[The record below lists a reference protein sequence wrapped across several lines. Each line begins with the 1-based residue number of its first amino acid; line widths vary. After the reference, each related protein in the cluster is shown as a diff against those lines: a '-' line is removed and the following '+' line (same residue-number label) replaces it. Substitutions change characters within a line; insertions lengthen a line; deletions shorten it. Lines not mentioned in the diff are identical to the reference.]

1 MWRGESGQA
10 FDLPTL
16 ISQSSDFVAPLSGLA
31 GFSSSTVRYGG
42 YSQTI
47 FRLPLRTQA
56 SGLSDNTYN
65 TKKLLELL
73 DALRE
78 EAKYLLLFLKSVCK
92 IEVIRVSPQGQH
104 STSFS
109 VEIAPAS
116 LAAVSAKR
124 DSFMQQLRQAHD
136 RQKYQITNVISFT
149 ANFSVVVTDYNP
161 SRNQAGTSNWLI
173 ANCVGSAE
181 PTVQEAAAKQHTF
194 PWVGAVLE
202 LGGSSAVGRIFCFL
216 PMPVETSSGL
226 PIHVNGTFG
235 LNDERRTLKWPG
247 IERRND
253 PTTNWNKT
261 LVSQLL
267 PSCYAMLLTEAKNHL
282 SPDQFYN
289 AWPDVTV
296 VRNTQFSEILQ
307 PLFTALFRQA
317 VIWMQR
323 TEGLQDGNWILISQA
338 TFISQGTSLLPIV
351 KRVLSSCGV
360 QLATIPAIIWGAI
373 QFARLAIT
381 EVSPQLARSSLR
393 SYPHSYSSID
403 QYGRRE
409 LLTYCLSD
417 NCYSDLSGLNLL
429 PLSNGTFT
437 NFDNYY
443 RVEIVYLCSTDCPRS
458 LLPNLDHLLVD
469 LSDNSALQMSLYQ
482 VAISQQTRLRVLTE
496 REVANHLTQAMP
508 LNWKSGSLISSPHSQ
523 QLTTWLQTF
532 WNWVKNKQLNLFSN
546 QLLIPC
552 YGATSHSSRSF
563 YLMSLSTAQPV
574 VYVSK
579 HTACSESLLSALYKM
594 NVRVCLQSE
603 FSFVQHNHLTRYIKC
618 LDTNNALDAI
628 ASKRSYVGTSFTAKE
643 ADSLRS
649 FLYSGSYT
657 PSNSRKDV
665 LQNLTIFSS
674 ASNSHSQ
681 LYSVSSAASQSVSK
695 QALGEPSNCAISLS
709 NLPPNVILFSRGDYH
724 QLQLLQALNITFP
737 TDYTLLVSYIF
748 PLINRRTFPDNL
760 IDKLM
765 TEVLDTFQ
773 VLNLRERRSNFSS
786 SLQSLSFVK
795 TVCGR
800 KTPAELFN
808 PLNADI
814 TALYSGEDVFPL
826 APYNTPQRVQVLMY
840 CGLRTSVTPQQ
851 VLDIIYSISSPTS
864 SYPQRVNSTQLNR
877 AKAVLEYIST
887 QSFQGQTG
895 GYHYTVPNIWRNC
908 SFSNALT
915 QLSTSRS
922 WLPVRSDRPSDYCS
936 ELSWKGNGYS
946 SHFISLSSSVAV
958 LTSSTAHTL
967 PHLVGSQMYLVSPTV
982 SSQVATMLSTD
993 SNSIAQHVV
1002 AHFKEIIA
1010 PKNQLSAKWMD
1021 YLVHKVYSFMNSE
1034 GASCLYQVYSIS
1046 KWIYLKKENK
1056 LLAPAS
1062 VALRQHPT
1070 FRQDLEPYVYILPDS
1085 LSKYTTLFGQ
1095 ASKVVRNVTRDQIL
1109 SILKS
1114 IRDQRA
1120 TRRTSDQEAW
1130 RIVMSILNWLTN
1142 NGTESISDDI
1152 SVTDILVPIESQSQW
1167 PQLVQASEVTYTD
1180 NEFLKEYI
1188 TESEEKDS
1196 HMFVH
1201 PRISAQLAHLLGVM
1215 PLSEQLDI
1223 SEDTFE
1229 DAGQHEPLTTRLKN
1243 ILRDYK
1249 DGLTIIKELLQNADD
1264 AEATEVNI
1272 CYDAR
1277 QHETDSK
1284 KLFFS
1289 GMAEAHGPALIVHN
1303 NKTFS
1308 DDDFKNITK
1317 LAAATKQG
1325 KALKIGKFGV
1335 GFCSVY
1341 HMTDVPSFI
1350 SRDYF
1355 YIFDPTLSHLRKE
1368 VKNSAQPG
1376 KKTKFTHKLISR
1388 SRQLDPYNEL
1398 FGFDRTKSYYGT
1410 MFRLPFRT
1418 HASELSGTLYSEAT
1432 VQELI
1437 SAIKESST
1445 NLLLFLQHVRTITF
1459 QRIEAG
1465 QSTPTVLLKINRET
1479 VPLPLSTS
1487 SSSGIEVR
1495 NLSCTDY
1502 KLSESCQWLVSQKS
1516 ESSYQREYYTASV
1529 ACPLGFS
1536 SYKVNPDFEGEI
1548 FCFLPLAQKTGLPV
1562 HVSSNF
1568 AVINNRRG
1576 IWTSDEA
1583 ASKADREV
1591 KWNMTLMQGV
1601 IASAYHALLIALKEL
1616 SQNGYLTD
1624 YTFHNL
1630 WPKLDKLLQQNPWI
1644 YMLKQLY
1651 NLIGSDQLFYSAYRK
1666 QWLYLTESKFLKPR
1680 ILCQSSDQSSTPTCV
1695 FDVLMHLNIPMVNLP
1710 VNYHKYFNLK
1720 TVMIDESAFVELF
1733 FSNLESLASIL
1744 NTRSEVIQHM
1754 LEVYAAEYDDGTARS
1769 YSLHNYFNKYA
1780 CIPCT
1785 PDGRTLKKCTDVVD
1799 PRAEFAPLFD
1809 KSEGCFPIEQL
1820 SSRHLSGTAL
1830 IELGMISQTIPY
1842 DMLVERAQTIASLY
1856 KTDKTKALE
1865 RVKLILSSCD
1875 KLEKNEPQHAKK
1887 GTTCKQKQPKQLTT
1901 HRVELCSV
1909 PFLPVLP
1916 RPEGYHLAWKGD
1928 GCDLMCGKD
1937 LMIVGIGRYRE
1948 SINPD
1953 LAGSQV
1959 AIVNEKSTKE
1969 GGCGYIVQDTIGLL
1983 KIRRSPSVEEVVA
1996 HLAVVQQTFQSQPAT
2011 EKLVLITDRMCRQ
2024 VYGFLDGKLEPEGV
2038 TYYTGVSKVSQG
2050 PDPRI
2055 VQSLQSISC
2064 VWTGKQF
2071 VEGELIAKESWNNSG
2086 PYLYNLPA
2094 SLSSRKNLI
2103 KVLKIK
2109 KQFEFVDIKTA
2120 LNKMKRDFE
2129 DKPVDERCQNIL
2141 KDIISLLQKLKFNPS
2156 ETYLLMLPDE
2166 KYILHLSNKL
2176 AYNDVDWAPR
2186 DPEHTYVH
2194 EIVPPHLANKLSVQP
2209 ARSKILE
2216 KFISSSSPFQ
2226 SIEFG
2231 QREELTDRIQNIL
2244 RDYPFDITILKELL
2258 QNADDA
2264 KATKMYF
2271 ILDKRTHGTQGILSK
2286 NWGKLQGP
2294 ALLVWNDSVFSEK
2307 DLIGIQQL
2315 GLGSKRSDSETIG
2328 QYGIGFNV
2336 VYHLTDCPSFIT
2348 GGETMCVLDPQCEY
2362 VHEANVLFPGRRF
2375 DGLSTGFWE
2384 CFPDMSSA
2392 YLQTELK
2399 NCPPELRGGSLFRFP
2414 LRTTKDHLDNSKI
2427 IQRNKEGK
2435 PITECITSNSMFR
2448 MLSSWAPKMKDAM
2461 LFLNHIKE
2469 LQFIVI
2475 EEKSKNLEIKNK
2487 FCREVDDSALHGLQ
2501 EALSSF
2507 KNKQGNKSVVTRYPL
2522 TIRDIY
2528 CSSSG
2533 KESSAEEK
2541 WLIQQGVGDIDNED
2555 QTWSF
2560 IDTVKPRH
2568 GIAAPIPTPQRP
2580 YVTESILTRTG
2591 TFSQEE
2597 KFLGCLFCFLPLP
2610 VSSNLPVHIN
2620 GNFILNSNRRNL
2632 WVSTEAKREDDRSA
2646 WNSRLFQAIASSY
2659 VNLLE
2664 HARIFYVSSEQLYKT
2679 EGAVNNDIR
2688 HFYDIFPQTEDLEKR
2703 YKALAESVYEKL
2715 VQKNVSILAVV
2726 SSKTSNHHAITSSA
2740 HEESEKSLKVVS
2752 WYPPKSE
2759 NPSSQ
2764 VYFWSCL
2771 ETLEKNL
2778 KHVLEDLGMKLTAA
2792 ENFLQDHLNNAI
2804 KDGNQKIP
2812 TTSPDTVFEY
2822 YCKFCAQASHS
2833 GRFPCAINES
2843 VLKNVATF
2851 KMFTEYLLRK
2861 SLNIVPLGAFGI
2873 PKELTFPKEPFGHP
2887 LLLTADNQLRRFQE
2901 NAKILKSNFSHLF
2914 PNCLE
2919 YFLHPDLTKLC
2930 YKSTYFVTYSDP
2942 PDNSYSL
2949 SLVNKLLSMHLPS
2962 SLRTKRLP
2970 LFPSGLSRD
2979 MLRGYWK
2986 CFKGDSVFC
2995 SNLPELLKE
3004 WALLPSDS
3012 GSLHSSSD
3020 SLVPVVPQ
3028 IKVESSTENVHDRIY
3043 QVLQQIGMPFL
3054 NIATTVY
3061 IPYSCPKIS
3070 DVPAILKALFHLNQE
3085 KDLSSI
3091 LGKRVKTIIS
3101 YLNQIDFR
3109 HKEDSLKHV
3118 KSLPLFECI
3127 DGRHRA
3133 VVGKTVYVWPN
3144 DAPTVGFS
3152 VWSKGVPNVL
3162 FLKDNAYWVNISTL
3176 EVLGINTLTA
3186 EKLYWEYIFLHFSTL
3201 SETDRYEHL
3210 THIRDTLFQRNI
3222 MYRDS
3227 KSKYAAENR
3236 QIAATFLSAL
3246 RRLQCIGENNLSLR
3260 LISDFCNHEV
3270 EIFTTFS
3277 KHFQFLPKFFKDSW
3291 KEWLD
3296 FFKELGLKHTVNQEE
3311 FIQFCQ
3317 ETAKGEHPDPVKAS
3331 SVLLK
3336 HLCSENAKEAGWH
3349 TNNLFLSRVGD
3360 IPFVPVQSLPELTWI
3375 KSAQC
3380 GSTNLV
3386 AKGQQ
3391 VSLTKLNEA
3400 AIPECAVHVWT
3411 VKPVIKLPSSFY
3423 PDLIGEHGQLAQRL
3437 GITCKATV
3445 ADVIQNIRNI
3455 TATKRFTD
3463 FQHFDQ
3469 YPESNKPPANIQV
3482 KSLMTVMGENLKFLE
3497 SNQSLSDAQAQLLR
3511 DTPCI
3516 PVYSTFDK
3524 THSWQIVLV
3533 EPCCVLRYGAI
3544 VTYHPFLHCLDSQLS
3559 RLTYLLQ
3566 QLGIESAVGFS
3577 HVQYVLKK
3585 AHVSSAGQEMNPKT
3599 RKCVFAILQK
3609 LIDLCYSSHHSVAI
3623 PGTFEERGKTLSPLY
3638 LPNRNDKL
3646 ALSTTLLYVDDDNFK
3661 GRLSPRLEGT
3671 GYSMLKVRS
3680 SESGILLFEKDFC
3693 ELLPK
3698 EVRPIGLS
3706 TLCSQTVLPGCKP
3719 SRSHSDI
3726 GATLEETFE
3735 MKATLANAVS
3745 ACVNYYTKA
3754 RPPLDT
3760 ITAIALEFFN
3770 CTKIQTLHHLRLS
3783 INFKQTDQMLGNLDT
3798 KYYLAIPDDSPNGCL
3813 YLDSRLTTK
3822 SHLCMKVIDALS
3834 NRLMKL
3840 VRTRITKPE
3849 LITGSVHEIL
3859 LKVFGELLRAQNP
3872 QIVREILE
3880 YRNISLEE
3888 EEIDDVTFKLGR
3900 EVPECWHHRLDQTV
3914 ENVFHPDEIVGYEI
3928 MEGVIV
3934 YARIMHPILPE
3945 GVESFSNIPRVNMSY
3960 MILTSPDDE
3969 EGSPVSV
3976 LELFK
3981 FLTGLKRERPSDEG
3995 ETGLVRYEGE
4005 TETVQIQQELRRER
4019 LQEICSDLSRQLDE
4033 IWKLPEEDRKKA
4045 LRRLCLKW
4053 HPDKNLDNQQLA
4065 EAVFKFLNNEISK
4078 RAERSDFIHWEEL
4091 QRTARRQR
4099 DYYQREQS
4107 APRSRGGGEGGFGG
4121 TGWGGAS
4128 AEVPTFDE
4136 TSIRPERDLNEGR
4149 RWLEQAQANFSTL
4162 LLIHLGSHNNPKVC
4176 GNVCFMAHQVAE
4188 TALKGGKY
4196 FVCGLD
4202 ANSLVSHNLS
4212 THAYGLQSER
4222 PGETHGLA
4230 AHTTPLETY
4239 YLDPR
4244 YPNRWPPGIVPADRY
4259 TYQQAED
4266 AKDHA
4271 QAILDIITNIIE
4283 NEYEP

>member
-10 FDLPTL
+10 FDLPSL

-31 GFSSSTVRYGG
+31 GFNSSTVRYGG

-56 SGLSDNTYN
+56 SGLSDNTYS

-92 IEVIRVSPQGQH
+92 IEVIHVSPQGQH
-104 STSFS
+104 STSFC
-109 VEIAPAS
+109 VEIAPTS

-136 RQKYQITNVISFT
+136 RQPYQITNVISFT
-149 ANFSVVVTDYNP
+149 ANFFVKVTDNNP
-161 SRNQAGTSNWLI
+161 NRNQAGTSNWLI
-173 ANCVGSAE
+173 ANCVGSAD
-181 PTVQEAAAKQHTF
+181 PTVQAAAAKQHTF

-202 LGGSSAVGRIFCFL
+202 LGDSSAGGRIFCFL

-235 LNDERRTLKWPG
+235 LNDERRTLKWPS

-253 PTTNWNKT
+253 PTANWNKT
-261 LVSQLL
+261 LVSKLL
-267 PSCYAMLLTEAKNHL
+267 PSCYAMLLTEAKNYL

-289 AWPDVTV
+289 AWPDVAV
-296 VRNTQFSEILQ
+296 VKNTQFSEILQ

-317 VIWMQR
+317 VIWIQR
-323 TEGLQDGNWILISQA
+323 TEVLQDGNWILISQA
-338 TFISQGTSLLPIV
+338 TFISQGTSLLTIV

-360 QLATIPAIIWGAI
+360 QLATIPARMWRAI

-381 EVSPQLARSSLR
+381 EVSPRLARSNLR
-393 SYPHSYSSID
+393 SYPHSYSSVD
-403 QYGRRE
+403 QYGKRE

-429 PLSNGTFT
+429 PLADGTFT
-437 NFDNYY
+437 TFRDNYY
-443 RVEIVYLCSTDCPRS
+443 IGQTVYLCSADCPRF
-458 LLPNLDHLLVD
+458 LLPEIDHLLVD
-469 LSDNSALQMSLYQ
+469 LSDDPSLQMSLYH
-482 VAISQQTRLRVLTE
+482 VAKSQQTKLRVLTE
-496 REVANHLTQAMP
+496 TEVASLLTQAMP
-508 LNWKSGSLISSPHSQ
+508 SNWKSGSLISSPHSQ
-523 QLTTWLQTF
+523 RLTTWLQTF

-552 YGATSHSSRSF
+552 YSATSHSPQSF
-563 YLMSLSTAQPV
+563 YLMSLNSAQPV
-574 VYVSK
+574 VYVSNY
-579 HTACSESLLSALYKM
+579 TTCSKNLRSALYKM
-594 NVRVCLQSE
+594 NVRICLQSE
-603 FSFVQHNHLTRYIKC
+603 FSFVQHRHLTKYIKS
-618 LDTNNALDAI
+618 LDTNNVLDKI
-628 ASKRSYVGTSFTAKE
+628 ASQKSYTGKSFTAEE
-643 ADSLRS
+643 ADSLRT
-649 FLYSGSYT
+649 FIISGSYT
-657 PSNSRKDV
+657 PAKTRKDV
-665 LQNLTIFSS
+665 LQNLAIFSS
-674 ASNSHSQ
+674 VSGQ
-681 LYSVSSAASQSVSK
+681 LFSVTTAAKQSATR

-709 NLPPNVILFSRGDYH
+709 NLPPNLILFSRENYH
-724 QLQLLQALNITFP
+724 QLQLLQALKVKFP
-737 TDYTLLVSYIF
+737 TDYQLFTDHIF
-748 PLINRRTFPDNL
+748 PLISNGTFPDSL
-760 IDKLM
+760 IDNLM
-765 TEVLDTFQ
+765 VEVLDMFQ
-773 VLNLRERRSNFSS
+773 VLNSREYNSNLSDYLRCLPF
-786 SLQSLSFVK
+786 LKTLS
-795 TVCGR
+795 GR
-800 KTPAELFN
+800 KTPGKLFSPFN
-808 PLNADI
+808 SDI
-814 TALYSGEDVFPL
+814 AALYNGEDVFPQS
-826 APYNTPQRVQVLMY
+826 PYTDSYQRIQVLIS
-840 CGLRTSVTPQQ
+840 CGLCTSVTPQQ
-851 VLDIIYSISSPTS
+851 VLDIIYSISS
-864 SYPQRVNSTQLNR
+864 SYQQQVNSTKLNR
-877 AKAVLEYIST
+877 AKAVLEYISSP
-887 QSFQGQTG
+887 SFYSQIS
-895 GYHYTVPNIWRNC
+895 GYYTVGNSRGSY
-908 SFSNALT
+908 SFSNALK
-915 QLSTSRS
+915 QLTSSRC
-922 WLPVRSDRPSDYCS
+922 WLPVLSEKPSEYCS
-936 ELSWKGNGYS
+936 DLPWKGSGYS
-946 SHFISLSSSVAV
+946 SNFFSLSRSVVV
-958 LTSSTAHTL
+958 LTSSTARTL
-967 PHLVGSQMYLVSPTV
+967 PHLVGSQVYLVTPTV
-982 SSQVATMLSTD
+982 SPQIAAMLPSDSST
-993 SNSIAQHVV
+993 IAQHVI

-1010 PKNQLSAKWMD
+1010 RKNQLSKEWMD
-1021 YLVHKVYSFMNSE
+1021 SLVHKVYRFMNSD

-1046 KWIYLKKENK
+1046 EWIYLKKENK

-1070 FRQDLEPYVYILPDS
+1070 FRQDLEPYIYILPDS

-1114 IRDQRA
+1114 IRDQTA

-1142 NGTESISDDI
+1142 NGTESISNDI

-1196 HMFVH
+1196 HVFVH

-1350 SRDYF
+1350 SRDSF

-1388 SRQLDPYNEL
+1388 SRQLDPYNGL
-1398 FGFDRTKSYYGT
+1398 FGFDRTKSYHGT

-1418 HASELSGTLYSEAT
+1418 HASELSGTRYTEAT
-1432 VQELI
+1432 VKELI
-1437 SAIKESST
+1437 PAIKESST

-1459 QRIEAG
+1459 QRIDRG

-1495 NLSCTDY
+1495 NLFCTDY

-1516 ESSYQREYYTASV
+1516 ESSYQGEYYTASV

-1562 HVSSNF
+1562 HVSGNF

-1576 IWTSDEA
+1576 IWTSDDA
-1583 ASKADREV
+1583 ASEADREV
-1591 KWNMTLMQGV
+1591 KWNKTLMQGV

-1616 SQNGYLTD
+1616 SLNGYLTD
-1624 YTFHNL
+1624 YTFYNL
-1630 WPKLDKLLQQNPWI
+1630 WPKLDKLLQQNPWN

-1680 ILCQSSDQSSTPTCV
+1680 ILCQSSDQSSTPTCI
-1695 FDVLMHLNIPMVNLP
+1695 FDVLKHLNMPMVNLP
-1710 VNYHKYFNLK
+1710 VIYHKYFNLK

-1785 PDGRTLKKCTDVVD
+1785 PEGRTLKKCTDVVD

-1809 KSEGCFPIEQL
+1809 NSEGCFPIEQL

-1842 DMLVERAQTIASLY
+1842 DMLVKRAQTIASLY
-1856 KTDKTKALE
+1856 KTNKTKALE

-1875 KLEKNEPQHAKK
+1875 KLEKNEPQQAKK
-1887 GTTCKQKQPKQLTT
+1887 GKTSKQKQPKLLTT

-1959 AIVNEKSTKE
+1959 TIVNEKSTKE

-1996 HLAVVQQTFQSQPAT
+1996 HLTVVQQAFQSQPAT
-2011 EKLVLITDRMCRQ
+2011 EKLVTNTDRMCRQ
-2024 VYGFLDGKLEPEGV
+2024 VYGFLDGKLEPEAV
-2038 TYYTGVSKVSQG
+2038 TYYTGVSRVSQG

-2055 VQSLQSISC
+2055 VQSLQSILC

-2071 VEGELIAKESWNNSG
+2071 VEEELIAKESWNNNG

-2141 KDIISLLQKLKFNPS
+2141 KDVISLLQKLKFNPS

-2392 YLQTELK
+2392 YLQTGLE

-2414 LRTTKDHLDNSKI
+2414 LRTTKDHLHSSKI
-2427 IQRNKEGK
+2427 IKTKEGK
-2435 PITECITSNSMFR
+2435 LITECITSSNMFG
-2448 MLSSWAPKMKDAM
+2448 MLHSWAPKMKEAM

-2475 EEKSKNLEIKNK
+2475 EEKNKNLEIKSK
-2487 FCREVDDSALHGLQ
+2487 FCREVGDSALHGLQ

-2507 KNKQGNKSVVTRYPL
+2507 KNRQGNKSVVMRYPL

-2528 CSSSG
+2528 CSPSG
-2533 KESSAEEK
+2533 KESSTEEK

-2568 GIAAPIPTPQRP
+2568 GIAAPIPTPQKP
-2580 YVTESILTRTG
+2580 YVTQSILTKTE
-2591 TFSQEE
+2591 TFSGKE
-2597 KFLGCLFCFLPLP
+2597 KFLGCVFCFLPLP
-2610 VSSNLPVHIN
+2610 VSSKLPVHIN
-2620 GNFILNSNRRNL
+2620 GNFILNSNRRHL
-2632 WVSTEAKREDDRSA
+2632 WVSTDTEREDDRSA

-2659 VNLLE
+2659 ANLLE
-2664 HARIFYVSSEQLYKT
+2664 HAQNFYVSSEPYKT
-2679 EGAVNNDIR
+2679 WGTVSNDIDDY
-2688 HFYDIFPQTEDLEKR
+2688 YDIFPHIRDLER
-2703 YKALAESVYEKL
+2703 QYKALAGSVYEKL
-2715 VQKNVSILAVV
+2715 VLKNSKILAVV
-2726 SSKTSNHHAITSSA
+2726 RSNKSSSCASSS
-2740 HEESEKSLKVVS
+2740 EESKQTSKVVS
-2752 WYPPKSE
+2752 WHPSKSS
-2759 NPSSQ
+2759 NPLFQ
-2764 VYFWSCL
+2764 VYFWSYL
-2771 ETLEKNL
+2771 SLSSVVDWKTI
-2778 KHVLEDLGMKLTAA
+2778 KHILEDLGMKLTLAKS
-2792 ENFLQDHLNNAI
+2792 FLQDHLNEAI
-2804 KDGNQKIP
+2804 KVSDQKIL

-2833 GRFPCAINES
+2833 GHFPCAINES
-2843 VLKNVATF
+2843 VFKNVATF
-2851 KMFTEYLLRK
+2851 KMFTEYLLKK
-2861 SLNIVPLGAFGI
+2861 SGSSLSISAVGVDTAGSE
-2873 PKELTFPKEPFGHP
+2873 ELTFPKTPFGHP

-2901 NAKILKSNFSHLF
+2901 
-2914 PNCLE
+2914 
-2919 YFLHPDLTKLC
+2919 
-2930 YKSTYFVTYSDP
+2930 
-2942 PDNSYSL
+2942 
-2949 SLVNKLLSMHLPS
+2949 
-2962 SLRTKRLP
+2962 R
-2970 LFPSGLSRD
+2970 
-2979 MLRGYWK
+2979 
-2986 CFKGDSVFC
+2986 
-2995 SNLPELLKE
+2995 
-3004 WALLPSDS
+3004 
-3012 GSLHSSSD
+3012 
-3020 SLVPVVPQ
+3020 
-3028 IKVESSTENVHDRIY
+3028 
-3043 QVLQQIGMPFL
+3043 
-3054 NIATTVY
+3054 
-3061 IPYSCPKIS
+3061 
-3070 DVPAILKALFHLNQE
+3070 
-3085 KDLSSI
+3085 
-3091 LGKRVKTIIS
+3091 
-3101 YLNQIDFR
+3101 
-3109 HKEDSLKHV
+3109 
-3118 KSLPLFECI
+3118 
-3127 DGRHRA
+3127 
-3133 VVGKTVYVWPN
+3133 
-3144 DAPTVGFS
+3144 
-3152 VWSKGVPNVL
+3152 
-3162 FLKDNAYWVNISTL
+3162 
-3176 EVLGINTLTA
+3176 
-3186 EKLYWEYIFLHFSTL
+3186 
-3201 SETDRYEHL
+3201 
-3210 THIRDTLFQRNI
+3210 
-3222 MYRDS
+3222 S
-3227 KSKYAAENR
+3227 KS
-3236 QIAATFLSAL
+3236 
-3246 RRLQCIGENNLSLR
+3246 
-3260 LISDFCNHEV
+3260 
-3270 EIFTTFS
+3270 
-3277 KHFQFLPKFFKDSW
+3277 
-3291 KEWLD
+3291 
-3296 FFKELGLKHTVNQEE
+3296 
-3311 FIQFCQ
+3311 
-3317 ETAKGEHPDPVKAS
+3317 
-3331 SVLLK
+3331 
-3336 HLCSENAKEAGWH
+3336 
-3349 TNNLFLSRVGD
+3349 
-3360 IPFVPVQSLPELTWI
+3360 
-3375 KSAQC
+3375 
-3380 GSTNLV
+3380 
-3386 AKGQQ
+3386 
-3391 VSLTKLNEA
+3391 
-3400 AIPECAVHVWT
+3400 
-3411 VKPVIKLPSSFY
+3411 
-3423 PDLIGEHGQLAQRL
+3423 
-3437 GITCKATV
+3437 
-3445 ADVIQNIRNI
+3445 
-3455 TATKRFTD
+3455 
-3463 FQHFDQ
+3463 
-3469 YPESNKPPANIQV
+3469 
-3482 KSLMTVMGENLKFLE
+3482 
-3497 SNQSLSDAQAQLLR
+3497 
-3511 DTPCI
+3511 
-3516 PVYSTFDK
+3516 
-3524 THSWQIVLV
+3524 
-3533 EPCCVLRYGAI
+3533 
-3544 VTYHPFLHCLDSQLS
+3544 
-3559 RLTYLLQ
+3559 
-3566 QLGIESAVGFS
+3566 
-3577 HVQYVLKK
+3577 
-3585 AHVSSAGQEMNPKT
+3585 
-3599 RKCVFAILQK
+3599 
-3609 LIDLCYSSHHSVAI
+3609 
-3623 PGTFEERGKTLSPLY
+3623 
-3638 LPNRNDKL
+3638 
-3646 ALSTTLLYVDDDNFK
+3646 
-3661 GRLSPRLEGT
+3661 
-3671 GYSMLKVRS
+3671 
-3680 SESGILLFEKDFC
+3680 
-3693 ELLPK
+3693 
-3698 EVRPIGLS
+3698 
-3706 TLCSQTVLPGCKP
+3706 
-3719 SRSHSDI
+3719 
-3726 GATLEETFE
+3726 
-3735 MKATLANAVS
+3735 
-3745 ACVNYYTKA
+3745 
-3754 RPPLDT
+3754 
-3760 ITAIALEFFN
+3760 
-3770 CTKIQTLHHLRLS
+3770 
-3783 INFKQTDQMLGNLDT
+3783 
-3798 KYYLAIPDDSPNGCL
+3798 
-3813 YLDSRLTTK
+3813 
-3822 SHLCMKVIDALS
+3822 
-3834 NRLMKL
+3834 
-3840 VRTRITKPE
+3840 
-3849 LITGSVHEIL
+3849 
-3859 LKVFGELLRAQNP
+3859 
-3872 QIVREILE
+3872 
-3880 YRNISLEE
+3880 
-3888 EEIDDVTFKLGR
+3888 
-3900 EVPECWHHRLDQTV
+3900 
-3914 ENVFHPDEIVGYEI
+3914 
-3928 MEGVIV
+3928 
-3934 YARIMHPILPE
+3934 
-3945 GVESFSNIPRVNMSY
+3945 
-3960 MILTSPDDE
+3960 
-3969 EGSPVSV
+3969 
-3976 LELFK
+3976 
-3981 FLTGLKRERPSDEG
+3981 
-3995 ETGLVRYEGE
+3995 
-4005 TETVQIQQELRRER
+4005 
-4019 LQEICSDLSRQLDE
+4019 
-4033 IWKLPEEDRKKA
+4033 
-4045 LRRLCLKW
+4045 
-4053 HPDKNLDNQQLA
+4053 
-4065 EAVFKFLNNEISK
+4065 
-4078 RAERSDFIHWEEL
+4078 
-4091 QRTARRQR
+4091 
-4099 DYYQREQS
+4099 
-4107 APRSRGGGEGGFGG
+4107 
-4121 TGWGGAS
+4121 
-4128 AEVPTFDE
+4128 
-4136 TSIRPERDLNEGR
+4136 
-4149 RWLEQAQANFSTL
+4149 
-4162 LLIHLGSHNNPKVC
+4162 
-4176 GNVCFMAHQVAE
+4176 
-4188 TALKGGKY
+4188 
-4196 FVCGLD
+4196 
-4202 ANSLVSHNLS
+4202 
-4212 THAYGLQSER
+4212 
-4222 PGETHGLA
+4222 
-4230 AHTTPLETY
+4230 
-4239 YLDPR
+4239 
-4244 YPNRWPPGIVPADRY
+4244 
-4259 TYQQAED
+4259 
-4266 AKDHA
+4266 
-4271 QAILDIITNIIE
+4271 
-4283 NEYEP
+4283 